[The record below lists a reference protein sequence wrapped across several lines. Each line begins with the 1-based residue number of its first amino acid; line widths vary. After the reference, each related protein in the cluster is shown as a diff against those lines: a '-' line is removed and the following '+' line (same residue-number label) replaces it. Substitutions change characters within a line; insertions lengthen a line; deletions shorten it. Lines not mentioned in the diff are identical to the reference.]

1 MDKVSVILTYYKKR
15 NFFKESFISVKNQ
28 SYKNIE
34 IIVIFDDNNYEEFK
48 FVQSII
54 NNNKKTILI
63 NNKKNKGVSY
73 SRNLGINKSSG
84 NYIAFIDADDV
95 WLKNKLSKQITFMKK
110 NSLDF
115 SYTSYTVI
123 NEIGKKNYH
132 ISAQKNI
139 SYQDLLKVCNIG
151 LSTVIIRKKIF
162 SLFKFEKITTKED
175 YLLWLTLAK
184 NNIKLSGFNLAL
196 TKWRDVKNSLSSN
209 KFQLIIDAFKIY
221 YVFLKKNF
229 LISIYMT
236 IILSINSV
244 KKKII
249 KC

>member
-34 IIVIFDDNNYEEFK
+34 IIVIFDDNNHDEFK

-63 NNKKNKGVSY
+63 KNKKNKGVSY

-95 WLKNKLSKQITFMKK
+95 WLKNKLSKQINFMKK

-115 SYTSYTVI
+115 SCTSYSVI
-123 NEIGKKNYH
+123 NESGKKNYNV
-132 ISAQKNI
+132 SAQKYI
-139 SYQDLLKVCNIG
+139 SYQDLLRVCNIG
-151 LSTVIIRKKIF
+151 LSTVIISKKIF

-175 YLLWLTLAK
+175 YLLWLMLAK
-184 NNIKLSGFNLAL
+184 NNIKLSGLNLVL
-196 TKWRDVKNSLSSN
+196 TNWRDVKNSLSAN
-209 KFQLIIDAFKIY
+209 KFQLIIDAFRIY

>member
-34 IIVIFDDNNYEEFK
+34 IIVIFDDNNHDEFK

-63 NNKKNKGVSY
+63 KNKKNKGVSY

-95 WLKNKLSKQITFMKK
+95 WLKNKLSKQINFMKK

-115 SYTSYTVI
+115 SCTSYSVI
-123 NEIGKKNYH
+123 NESGKKNYNV
-132 ISAQKNI
+132 SAQKYI
-139 SYQDLLKVCNIG
+139 SYQDLLRVCNIG
-151 LSTVIIRKKIF
+151 LSTVIISKKIF
-162 SLFKFEKITTKED
+162 S
-175 YLLWLTLAK
+175 Y
-184 NNIKLSGFNLAL
+184 
-196 TKWRDVKNSLSSN
+196 
-209 KFQLIIDAFKIY
+209 
-221 YVFLKKNF
+221 
-229 LISIYMT
+229 
-236 IILSINSV
+236 
-244 KKKII
+244 
-249 KC
+249 